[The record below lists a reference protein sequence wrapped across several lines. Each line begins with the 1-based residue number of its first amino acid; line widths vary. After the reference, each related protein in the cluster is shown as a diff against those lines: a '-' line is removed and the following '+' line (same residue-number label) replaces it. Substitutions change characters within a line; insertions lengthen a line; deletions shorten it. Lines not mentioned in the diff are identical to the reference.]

1 MSSPALGAAAACGA
15 SCLYNVGVALQAL
28 EARATDRDSGLRA
41 SLLRR
46 LASRRRWLAGT
57 FLNVL
62 GWPLQAV
69 ALLLAPLSVVQ
80 PALAFGLLVLLA
92 VGASRLGER
101 VGSREVLSTLGI
113 IAGVAALAALAPA
126 ASARHA
132 GTWTTL
138 AVLGGLG
145 ALALAPYV
153 LRRGARIRGGVAAAA
168 AGLAL
173 AWSGLATKFVAD
185 ALDHDA
191 WRTVAAWTI
200 LTGLASGVGL
210 LSEMTALQRAPAT
223 RVAPLVFCVQVAVPV
238 ALAPVLAAER
248 LGHDPASTAATLAA
262 LAVVLAGAAGLLSSP
277 AGPAALAA
285 SAETEAALSPRA
297 PSRCTTAATSE
308 TDAASVAG
316 TVTTTTSPGETG
328 GRA

>member
-28 EARATDRDSGLRA
+28 EARTTDRGSGLRA

-92 VGASRLGER
+92 VGARRLGER
-101 VGSREVLSTLGI
+101 VGWREVLSTLGI
-113 IAGVAALAALAPA
+113 IAGVGALAALAPA
-126 ASARHA
+126 ASSRHA

-145 ALALAPYV
+145 APALAPYV

-185 ALDHDA
+185 ALDHGA
-191 WRTVAAWTI
+191 WGAVAAWAV

-238 ALAPVLAAER
+238 ALAPVLAAEP
-248 LGHDPASTAATLAA
+248 LGHDAASTAATLAA
-262 LAVVLAGAAGLLSSP
+262 LAVVMGGAAGLLTSR

-285 SAETEAALSPRA
+285 SAETEAAPSPRA
-297 PSRCTTAATSE
+297 PSPSSTVARSE
-308 TDAASVAG
+308 AEALSPRG
-316 TVTTTTSPGETG
+316 TVTTTTSPRETG